1 MIKVARN
8 IEVAG
13 AILYVRGGHRSFLES
28 PIFHKGSSN
37 YFCKSPLSIFVKY
50 TTTVTP
56 NKDKI
61 VMQRLSLFS
70 QNVES

>member
-13 AILYVRGGHRSFLES
+13 AILYVRGGHRFFLES
-28 PIFHKGSSN
+28 PIFHEGSSN
-37 YFCKSPLSIFVKY
+37 YFWKSPLSILVKY
-50 TTTVTP
+50 TTRVTP
-56 NKDKI
+56 NKDNI
-61 VMQRLSLFS
+61 MIQRLPLFS